1 MMRKYAYLAIQIL
14 VMCLFFVAPINNGI
28 VLNYTILWFLFLI
41 FTISLLQMNH
51 NLPAITRT
59 ILVIDYI
66 VSTLL
71 FVISII
77 PILFCINNPFIISF
91 TNVFYPLMKESR
103 ILTFLLPCIIS
114 TNLLYQLKGMKK
126 QKKHHIS
133 SCGNTMPNRYPNSYP
148 RYAKKEPENWFLF
161 SLSTCRDS

>member
-1 MMRKYAYLAIQIL
+1 MMRKYVYLAIQIL

-126 QKKHHIS
+126 Q
-133 SCGNTMPNRYPNSYP
+133 
-148 RYAKKEPENWFLF
+148 
-161 SLSTCRDS
+161 